1 MKGRIV
7 RITRNSS
14 LQMTNA
20 ARTLNMC
27 EMEMWECADKY
38 YKTNSGTCTSCSSN
52 CLNQLCDKASG
63 TCNECPD
70 KYYKL
75 DNGTCTSCSSDCPNQ
90 LCDETSGRC
99 RGALTDDEEL
109 DSLWDVQEPIYS
121 NDPSYTN
128 TIPLNQLQKTI
139 VDSLKDRKIADEFQ
153 FMVGFKAFPVTNA
166 RRQDNYYKNRFKSIV
181 PYDRNRVVLE
191 RVNDDDASDYINAS
205 FIKGYKADKAYI
217 ATQAPKPDTQDD
229 FWRMVWQE
237 RITDIVMLTNLKE
250 GIKDKCHEY
259 WPAKGESLNTGHVEI
274 TGQEEEERAHFV
286 VRTFSVKKLQS
297 PEQRQVRQYHYVKWM
312 DHEVPA
318 TTPLV
323 DFWRY
328 VRARAPRTATA
339 PPLLV
344 HCSAGV
350 GRTGTYI
357 ALDILIDQ
365 SQQQQDI
372 SLYSTVDNLRNYR
385 CHLVQ
390 NKGQY
395 KFLHEAVL
403 EAYMSGDS
411 RLKTSSFDSA
421 FPAPIRHDKPH
432 PRIDAQYQKLYQMKT
447 DLIQPSHTTVSLE
460 ENRQK
465 NRDPHVLP
473 DDKNLVYITAH
484 RKGRNQY
491 INAVYMP
498 DKGCYWPRRKAA
510 PVTCGAYTVTFM
522 SMTSLG
528 DTLNSYTVNM
538 KRKGKSHDLRVLH
551 YEAWTGEVAHNV
563 PDLITLVDTLQTAHK
578 QSSNEPI
585 IVQCIDSAAKSGAL
599 CALWDVI
606 SRVTCDDDVD
616 VYLAVR
622 HVHTVR
628 PEAISSLAKRI
639 PGHSSSRDL
648 TPGHIS
654 IHRTLSP
661 TRQEK
666 PRPLID
672 KRSDPRAHQYPH
684 DTVTNTP
691 REAPATHRPGI

>member
-27 EMEMWECADKY
+27 EMEIWECADKY

-99 RGALTDDEEL
+99 RDKKKTKPNAQVKPMTKPAIKPKPTQAGDQNVSDLHDRPAPSALPAATSQGSANSAHGPHSGARALTDDEEL

-128 TIPLNQLQKTI
+128 IIPLNQLQKTI

-217 ATQAPKPDTQDD
+217 AAQAPKPDTQDD

-339 PPLLV
+339 PPLHGALQV
-344 HCSAGV
+344 TAAVVAGV

-498 DKGCYWPRRKAA
+498 TFLSSRGSIVTQLPLADTVIDLWRLVDSWDVSTIVSIGPVDTRQDKGCYWPRRKAA
-510 PVTCGAYTVTFM
+510 PVTCGVYNVTFM

-563 PDLITLVDTLQTAHK
+563 LDLITLVDTLQTAHK

-585 IVQCIDSAAKSGAL
+585 IVQCM
-599 CALWDVI
+599 
-606 SRVTCDDDVD
+606 
-616 VYLAVR
+616 
-622 HVHTVR
+622 
-628 PEAISSLAKRI
+628 
-639 PGHSSSRDL
+639 
-648 TPGHIS
+648 
-654 IHRTLSP
+654 
-661 TRQEK
+661 
-666 PRPLID
+666 
-672 KRSDPRAHQYPH
+672 
-684 DTVTNTP
+684 
-691 REAPATHRPGI
+691 